1 MENSGSSDRKKFKKS
16 PIAIAL
22 LGGNVVPSIDSQDI
36 IVSPL
41 SRNERGVNGSRYCD
55 VYALLLYM

>member
-1 MENSGSSDRKKFKKS
+1 MEKLGSSDRKKFKRS
-16 PIAIAL
+16 LIAIAL
-22 LGGNVVPSIDSQDI
+22 LGGNVAPSIDSQDF

-41 SRNERGVNGSRYCD
+41 SRDERWINASRYCD